1 VSPTLIQN
9 CITNYNF
16 KSNSGWT
23 ATSSASIS
31 SNVKPSTE
39 GVYGR
44 FVGNTFKSIVDDYLD
59 GTYTDTNTY
68 KWNLAPTSLLPKI
81 EHDTT
86 VDSIK
91 LSGNVTIKHKDSSEP
106 AFVVTESDTTINVP
120 TDITGDFTVE
130 HKIEHT
136 LEDDTTQITRQRSFN
151 VTKSNVEIN
160 HPITTTAGQTTIIGD
175 FEVQH
180 KINGQTGNQSS
191 FKVTKDE
198 VFLGPTHISDLT
210 AGKLTVGAETQLEG
224 TLGIT
229 GIATLNNGLVVTNG
243 DTTLKKLIADSLE
256 VTNKTTLKGE
266 VQLDNKTTINNSL
279 AITGTT
285 NNISTPTLKVD
296 TITSD
301 SDKVIVDIPLKVNS
315 NLNVE
320 DNINVGTP
328 TTPAATD
335 NGGCIVAQYDI
346 IAEQD
351 LIAKRDISAEG
362 SAAIAGNLTVGTDNN
377 TDTGTIDAKKLVKVP
392 TLDVQTIKNTKT
404 DATTGAT
411 LGVSIEDALSITGA
425 TSVNN
430 TITAEKLIIPS
441 KIDENGEE
449 KGEVVTPTLRVNRLT
464 SDTGSITVDNKK
476 LIVNKSLEMLAKAD
490 ATDPALA
497 TVEKAVIGDLTV
509 KVDAKLK
516 DSTGKITALNSQITN
531 NATIYDLDVGTNID
545 TKTLVATDTITAQEV
560 VAEKVTQNGKAVP
573 AIDLVQ
579 TGTVYQ
585 LQITLDA
592 SKK

>member
-1 VSPTLIQN
+1 MGVSFTGSESQV
-9 CITNYNF
+9 TNDP
-16 KSNSGWT
+16 
-23 ATSSASIS
+23 A
-31 SNVKPSTE
+31 
-39 GVYGR
+39 
-44 FVGNTFKSIVDDYLD
+44 D
-59 GTYTDTNTY
+59 TYSLLLFETDTNTY

-191 FKVTKDE
+191 FKVTKDK